1 MSTKLGFIG
10 AGNMNGAI
18 IRGVVAAGYPI
29 ADIKVSNRSAPAL
42 EQFSRDLGLATTTN
56 NHELAEWA
64 EVIVLG
70 VKPYQVVELGQQLT
84 AEHGLHDRLLISVA
98 AGLDIQTISTG
109 FAGHPRIIRA
119 MPNTPSA
126 VGFGMSGLFASSGCS
141 EDDKGLAEY
150 VLNQVGR
157 TVWVSNEAD
166 IDTVIAAAGSSP
178 AYFYLIAEAMIEQA
192 ERMGLAPRTAREL
205 VQQAMAGSAQMLIQ
219 HPDTSASALRQAVTS
234 KGGTTAAAIESLQR
248 DQISSIMHR
257 AMTAAV
263 ERSKVMTK
271 DNAITTTSSDTRS

>member
-1 MSTKLGFIG
+1 MNAKLGFIG

-18 IRGVVAAGYPI
+18 IRGVVASGYPV
-29 ADIKVSNRSAPAL
+29 ADIKVSNRSAAAL
-42 EQFSRDLGLATTTN
+42 AHFSENLGLATTTN
-56 NHELAEWA
+56 NHELADWA
-64 EVIVLG
+64 DVIVLG
-70 VKPYQVVELGQQLT
+70 VKPYQVAELGQQLT
-84 AEHGLHDRLLISVA
+84 AEQVLHDRLLISVA
-98 AGLDIQTISTG
+98 AGLDIETISSG
-109 FAGHPRIIRA
+109 FADHQRIIRA

-126 VGFGMSGLFASSGCS
+126 VGCGMTGLFASSGCS
-141 EDDKGLAEY
+141 ENDRSLAEY
-150 VLNQVGR
+150 VLNQVGK

-192 ERMGLAPRTAREL
+192 EQMGLAPQTAREL

-219 HPDTSASALRQAVTS
+219 HTDTSASALRQAVTS

-263 ERSKVMTK
+263 ERSKVMTR
-271 DNAITTTSSDTRS
+271 DNATKTQSSDTRS